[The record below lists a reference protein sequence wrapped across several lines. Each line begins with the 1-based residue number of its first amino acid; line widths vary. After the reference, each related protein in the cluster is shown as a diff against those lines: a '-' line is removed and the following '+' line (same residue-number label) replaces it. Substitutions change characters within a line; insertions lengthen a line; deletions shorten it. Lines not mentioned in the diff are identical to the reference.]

1 MVRRLTLVPSLV
13 FAACASPTGNDVLL
27 SSLASSA
34 RCEQP
39 PVWHAPNDRTHPTR
53 TGHSAV
59 PLAGTPFAVAVSDKG
74 VVYVTQAHAGSAARA
89 DLPAT
94 QFSASFPVGD
104 LPSQVRIHPNGKT
117 AYVSDQDARTITYVD
132 VASNQAVATV
142 ALPAGS
148 IPHAAMNRPDAGH
161 DLAQQRGER
170 RQLPFGP
177 SAENSARTCGRSA
190 MATDSSSPPIETSSM
205 ALRIPSL
212 EENSRYTVVGGVS
225 ERSLIAS
232 MVVAA

>member
-1 MVRRLTLVPSLV
+1 MTLGSLFLRGTPDPRRDCKTVRRLTLVPSLV
-13 FAACASPTGNDVLL
+13 LAACASPTGNDVLL

-104 LPSQVRIHPNGKT
+104 LPSQVRIHPHGKT
-117 AYVSDQDARTITYVD
+117 AYVSAPHARTITYGD
-132 VASNQAVATV
+132 LAPNHAVATR
-142 ALPAGS
+142 AGPA
-148 IPHAAMNRPDAGH
+148 
-161 DLAQQRGER
+161 
-170 RQLPFGP
+170 
-177 SAENSARTCGRSA
+177 ARTRTRRRS
-190 MATDSSSPPIETSSM
+190 P
-205 ALRIPSL
+205 R
-212 EENSRYTVVGGVS
+212 GVCPCPHPHP
-225 ERSLIAS
+225 
-232 MVVAA
+232 